1 MDIVPGAKRL
11 LLSPVFRD
19 RMTAG
24 MEIFP
29 IPESPR
35 FYRADQAKT
44 ALAELAD
51 KNAVGY
57 RANAG

>member
-1 MDIVPGAKRL
+1 MDMVPEAKRL
-11 LLSPVFRD
+11 LLSPVFGD

-24 MEIFP
+24 MARFP
-29 IPESPR
+29 IPESPS

>member
-1 MDIVPGAKRL
+1 MVPEAKRL
-11 LLSPVFRD
+11 LLSPVFGD

-24 MEIFP
+24 KEIFP

-51 KNAVGY
+51 KSAVGY

>member
-1 MDIVPGAKRL
+1 
-11 LLSPVFRD
+11 
-19 RMTAG
+19 MTAG
-24 MEIFP
+24 MEKFP
-29 IPESPR
+29 ITESPR